1 MGLLPT
7 ERGPYSTKDG
17 SLSWKTMKEASLSLL
32 RGEVDGANGK
42 KGGGGTTSIIIRRG
56 WSYHEEERGHYTAD
70 NMEKSQ
76 KEEDEYEC
84 SAGSGGDD
92 TAGDN
97 EYCGFVPCIGAEDG
111 PTDENGW
118 QYYPDFLPQS
128 LLSPNRKRYVEL
140 LPWH

>member
-17 SLSWKTMKEASLSLL
+17 SLSWKTMKEASLALL
-32 RGEVDGANGK
+32 RGEIDGG
-42 KGGGGTTSIIIRRG
+42 KGGGTNHGKGGGSTTIIRRG
-56 WSYHEEERGHYTAD
+56 WSYHEEERGHTTD
-70 NMEKSQ
+70 NKETLC

-84 SAGSGGDD
+84 TNGDD

-97 EYCGFVPCIGAEDG
+97 EYCGFVPCVGAEDG
-111 PTDENGW
+111 PTDVDGW

-128 LLSPNRKRYVEL
+128 LLSPNRKRYV
-140 LPWH
+140 